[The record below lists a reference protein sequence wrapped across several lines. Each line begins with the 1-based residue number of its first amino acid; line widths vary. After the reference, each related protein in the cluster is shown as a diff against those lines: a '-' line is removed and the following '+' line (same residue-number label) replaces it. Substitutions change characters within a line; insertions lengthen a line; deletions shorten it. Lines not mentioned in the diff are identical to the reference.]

1 MVFAENR
8 SAKLPTKYSQIRE
21 QICLVTHFQLEFPI
35 LGCSGQSG
43 LQRKKNLTAKTVTS
57 VRHPQKKRDGGLK
70 AVFLLKKKTA
80 FTPASLFI
88 FGRRTDVMALVQNS
102 NLVYLLIDDLHT
114 NFFNIF

>member
-88 FGRRTDVMALVQNS
+88 FGRPTDVMALG
-102 NLVYLLIDDLHT
+102 D
-114 NFFNIF
+114 